1 MNRTGQLVLIGGTL
15 AVAAFAA
22 TVAWP
27 QPASQPANPAQ
38 RGLSKWLGLS
48 ERQQAEVGSVD
59 AEFEADTLR
68 LRNELA
74 QARSGLT
81 GRLETTRSTDA
92 EILADVER
100 VITAHDALER
110 RVAQHLVKL
119 RPHLTAA
126 QQKRLFDLCA
136 EGVREAGGRRWR
148 GGRGP
153 EGRGPAWESP
163 KDATGRDGFD
173 TNGRGAGRRWRGGA
187 ATQGDRP

>member
-1 MNRTGQLVLIGGTL
+1 MNRTGRRVLIGGSL
-15 AVAAFAA
+15 AAAAFAA

-27 QPASQPANPAQ
+27 QPASQPADPAE

-74 QARSGLT
+74 QARSELAAQ
-81 GRLETTRSTDA
+81 LERTASTDA
-92 EILADVER
+92 EILAQVER

-119 RPHLTAA
+119 RPHLTVA

-153 EGRGPAWESP
+153 ESRGPAWQSP
-163 KDATGRDGFD
+163 QDSAGHDGVD
-173 TNGRGAGRRWRGGA
+173 KNGRGAGRRWRGGA